1 MTKYYISMKV
11 KASFI
16 ADNENELGLMME
28 QLEDGILG
36 VFGVDEVEEID
47 TYDSENISSEELW
60 SEL

>member
-36 VFGVDEVEEID
+36 VFGVDEVNEID
-47 TYDSENISSEELW
+47 VYDLETIPNEEGWLD
-60 SEL
+60 L

>member
-11 KASFI
+11 KASFT

-36 VFGVDEVEEID
+36 VFGVDEVNEID
-47 TYDSENISSEELW
+47 VYDSETIPNEEGWLD
-60 SEL
+60 L